1 MSKDKIRLGFVG
13 TGGMGQMAHLR
24 NYSLLPDCEVVAVS
38 ETREG
43 LGARVAARYGVPKV
57 YPDAAAMLAHEKL
70 DGLVASQPF
79 WRHGIVVNE
88 LLRTGLPLFIE
99 KPLAGTLPVAEQLEA
114 ADRAAGGR
122 IMIGYHKRSDPAT
135 IYAKAE
141 IDRLKQTGELGKL
154 RYVRVTMPSGDWVA
168 NGWLGA
174 LDAPRP
180 DLVVDPED
188 PGLDPASRK
197 AFFEFVNFYIH
208 QINLIRHLAGE
219 NYRLSYVDPTGV
231 VITGNGLVS
240 GVPVVLEA
248 CPYTSPSDW
257 QESALVAFEYGFVQ
271 LRLPAPLAF
280 NRPGHVEVYRDP
292 PVSRTDGRPAG
303 GSTAI
308 PQLPW
313 DHAMRV
319 QAQNFVKFC
328 RGEAPPPCGA
338 AEAAED
344 IRVARSWLK
353 ITRGV

>member
-1 MSKDKIRLGFVG
+1 
-13 TGGMGQMAHLR
+13 
-24 NYSLLPDCEVVAVS
+24 
-38 ETREG
+38 
-43 LGARVAARYGVPKV
+43 V

-114 ADRAAGGR
+114 ADRAAGGK

-303 GSTAI
+303 GSTTI
-308 PQLPW
+308 PELPW

-319 QAQNFVKFC
+319 QAQNFIKFC

-344 IRVARSWLK
+344 IRIARSWLK